1 MSDLR
6 AFFGP
11 NAGYV
16 LELYD
21 SFLADPASV
30 DAESQAFFATLDP
43 AEVAAAL
50 APAAGATVAASAA
63 QAATVVDIKRIVGAA
78 ALAQAVREYGH
89 LGASIDPLGT
99 RLPGA
104 PELDP
109 SFHGIAESDL
119 YSMPA
124 AVVGGPAADGAST
137 AAEAIAR
144 RRAIYWGGGVF
155 FFYKIQPPQARLWL
169 TDGC

>member
-21 SFLADPASV
+21 RYLGDPGSV
-30 DAESQAFFATLDP
+30 DAESRAFFATFDP

-50 APAAGATVAASAA
+50 APSNGAVKTAAAPASPATSID
-63 QAATVVDIKRIVGAA
+63 VDRIVGAA

-89 LGASIDPLGT
+89 LGANIDPLGKP
-99 RLPGA
+99 LPGA
-104 PELDP
+104 PELD
-109 SFHGIAESDL
+109 
-119 YSMPA
+119 
-124 AVVGGPAADGAST
+124 
-137 AAEAIAR
+137 
-144 RRAIYWGGGVF
+144 
-155 FFYKIQPPQARLWL
+155 
-169 TDGC
+169 